1 MKIDFRKIQVKD
13 LAGNIDTVDIS
24 KVFGNVV
31 FNNTPDIAEYEL
43 SKQIYHDGE
52 VDITEEQAKNLVKY
66 AEAFDRVI
74 IREAVKS
81 ALSNI
86 KDNG

>member
-13 LAGNIDTVDIS
+13 LAGNIDIIDIS

-31 FNNTPDIAEYEL
+31 FNNTSDIEEYEL
-43 SKQIYHDGE
+43 SKKIYHDGE
-52 VDITEEQAKNLVKY
+52 VDISEEQAASLVRY
-66 AEAFDRVI
+66 AQAFEKVI
-74 IREAVKS
+74 IREAVKEV
-81 ALSNI
+81 LLTV

>member
-1 MKIDFRKIQVKD
+1 MKIDFRKIEVED
-13 LAGNIDTVDIS
+13 LDGNIDAVDVS
-24 KVFGNVV
+24 KVFGNVI
-31 FNNTPDIAEYEL
+31 FNYTDDIAEYEL
-43 SKQIYHDGE
+43 SKLIYHNGE
-52 VDITEEQAKNLVKY
+52 VELTEEQAKALIRY

-86 KDNG
+86 KGNG